1 FTPLAFL
8 SGVTGGFFKAL
19 ALTIAACLIISF
31 FVAYLAV
38 PLLADVWLRNVRER
52 PESHWMIWLQSGY
65 EHLLGVLL
73 RRSQYA
79 VYSIVLVLAI
89 GGIAYTQVGSG
100 FLPRMDEGGF
110 VLDYKAAP
118 STSLAETD
126 RLLTQVEH
134 ILAKTPDVDTWS
146 RRTGLQLGGGITGDN
161 TGDFFVRLKTDRHR
175 SVWQIMA
182 RVRREIAEQV
192 PGLQIDTDQ
201 LMEDLI
207 GDLTAVPQPI
217 EIKIFGGKEQTLESV
232 AKTIATTIREVPGV
246 VEVRDGI
253 TIAGD
258 AVEVRINPVKTALEG
273 MSPGQV
279 IAQLKT
285 LMDGD
290 IVSRIPRGEE
300 TLALRVTSRGRN
312 WSQIGRLRHLFIQAP
327 DGHWFPLQR
336 IALIR
341 IVKGQPQLR
350 EENLKP
356 MIAVTARIEGRSM
369 GGAVQAVQE
378 RVAGLHFQK
387 GVYIAYGGLY
397 REQQQAM
404 RDLSLVLGAAVL
416 LVAALLLFLYER
428 FLIVITILTTV
439 ALATC
444 GVFVGL
450 WVTSTELNISA
461 MIGMTMIIGIVTETA
476 IFYFA
481 ELRCAD
487 HIGTDD
493 LVKAGRNRLRP
504 ILMTATIAIMAL
516 FPLALGLG
524 AGAQMQAPLAIAII
538 SGLTLEIPL
547 VLLIMPAIYAALQT
561 LFFRTAIRSEPPR
574 KS

>member
-1 FTPLAFL
+1 MT
-8 SGVTGGFFKAL
+8 
-19 ALTIAACLIISF
+19 
-31 FVAYLAV
+31 
-38 PLLADVWLRNVRER
+38 
-52 PESHWMIWLQSGY
+52 
-65 EHLLGVLL
+65 
-73 RRSQYA
+73 
-79 VYSIVLVLAI
+79 
-89 GGIAYTQVGSG
+89 
-100 FLPRMDEGGF
+100 
-110 VLDYKAAP
+110 
-118 STSLAETD
+118 
-126 RLLTQVEH
+126 
-134 ILAKTPDVDTWS
+134 
-146 RRTGLQLGGGITGDN
+146 
-161 TGDFFVRLKTDRHR
+161 
-175 SVWQIMA
+175 
-182 RVRREIAEQV
+182 
-192 PGLQIDTDQ
+192 
-201 LMEDLI
+201 
-207 GDLTAVPQPI
+207 
-217 EIKIFGGKEQTLESV
+217 
-232 AKTIATTIREVPGV
+232 V
-246 VEVRDGI
+246 VH
-253 TIAGD
+253 
-258 AVEVRINPVKTALEG
+258 
-273 MSPGQV
+273 S
-279 IAQLKT
+279 
-285 LMDGD
+285 
-290 IVSRIPRGEE
+290 
-300 TLALRVTSRGRN
+300 
-312 WSQIGRLRHLFIQAP
+312 
-327 DGHWFPLQR
+327 
-336 IALIR
+336 
-341 IVKGQPQLR
+341 
-350 EENLKP
+350 
-356 MIAVTARIEGRSM
+356 
-369 GGAVQAVQE
+369 
-378 RVAGLHFQK
+378 
-387 GVYIAYGGLY
+387 GGLY